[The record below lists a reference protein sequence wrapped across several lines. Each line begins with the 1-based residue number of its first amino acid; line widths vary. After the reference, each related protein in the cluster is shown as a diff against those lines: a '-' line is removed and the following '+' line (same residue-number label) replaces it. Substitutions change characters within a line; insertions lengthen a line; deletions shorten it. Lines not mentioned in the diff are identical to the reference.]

1 MLCHNH
7 YIWKFFYMAV
17 RISEPT
23 YENVQLI
30 LFSIRSNVGHLHR
43 NSLKSQKKK
52 ILRAWPQE
60 SNAEQLYM
68 CGAHP
73 PTTRSN
79 PRGLLCNILT
89 FQLLGRLLN
98 QHLNHAQWDARYDE
112 K

>member
-1 MLCHNH
+1 MEIFLYGGQN
-7 YIWKFFYMAV
+7 I
-17 RISEPT
+17 RTNLRERPT
-23 YENVQLI
+23 
-30 LFSIRSNVGHLHR
+30 
-43 NSLKSQKKK
+43 NSLLDPVKCRSSTPEQLEKSKKK